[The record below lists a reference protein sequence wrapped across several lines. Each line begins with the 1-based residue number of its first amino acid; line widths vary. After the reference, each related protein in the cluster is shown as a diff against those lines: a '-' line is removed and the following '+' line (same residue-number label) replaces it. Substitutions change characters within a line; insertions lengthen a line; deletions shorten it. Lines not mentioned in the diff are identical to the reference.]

1 MPTELHSAI
10 AEALAAAKQMIRV
23 GDFVGA
29 SKLCDK
35 LLRAAPRHGEVLLLL
50 GHVKLC
56 QEDAAAASQA
66 LRDGLAIRPDI
77 AEGWVHLGLVSRMLG
92 DSNGAAAAFG
102 YALKL
107 DPKNYQAMNGL
118 GSLAQDDSDVSTAAQ
133 WFARAS
139 EAAPLDPVP
148 RKNHAFNLGV
158 MGRLDEAEAQF
169 AKALAIDP
177 KNYET
182 RMDFGLFQLSR
193 GDFAS
198 GWDLYE
204 GRWRSRAFKEPDWG
218 GAKPRWQGEALAGRS
233 LLLWGE
239 QGIGDQIL
247 HGTMLRDAIR
257 RVDAAGSGSGHVI
270 IAVTDRL
277 VPLFE
282 RALADLSLPG
292 ITLAVTQRQGA
303 AAAADLQCP
312 FGSLGGILRRSA
324 ADFAAHDDGAYLR
337 ADPARRDVLRQR
349 YQALAPGNRLL
360 GVAWRSINPFLAK
373 SKNLSLADLAPVF
386 ALPGITW
393 VNLQHGDVAAE
404 IAASGVPL
412 HNDTTIDTF
421 RDLDGHAA
429 QLAALDG
436 VVAISCSTVHLAA
449 ALGVRVDLLLPRG
462 PGRLWYWSRP
472 ELPGAERS
480 RWYKSVR
487 LWHQQQPGEWQQP
500 VAAVAEALRH
510 G

>member
-118 GSLAQDDSDVSTAAQ
+118 GSLAQDVSDVPAAADWFRRAAEADPTA
-133 WFARAS
+133 
-139 EAAPLDPVP
+139 PVP
-148 RKNHAFNLGV
+148 RKNYGYNLGV
-158 MGRLDEAEAQF
+158 MGRLEEAEAQF
-169 AKALAIDP
+169 AKALALEP
-177 KNYET
+177 KNNET
-182 RMDFGLFQLSR
+182 RTDYGMFRLSC
-193 GDFAS
+193 GDFAT

-204 GRWRSRAFKEPDWG
+204 GRWRSRSFKEPDWG
-218 GAKPRWQGEALAGRS
+218 GARSRWRGEPLDGRH
-233 LLLWGE
+233 LLLWAE
-239 QGIGDQIL
+239 QGIGDQVFY
-247 HGTMLRDAIR
+247 GTMLNDALR
-257 RVDAAGSGSGHVI
+257 RASAGGAGHGRVT
-270 IAVTDRL
+270 IAVIDRL

-282 RALADLSLPG
+282 RSLAGMSMPG
-292 ITLAVTQRQGA
+292 ISVTVTQRKGA
-303 AAAADLQCP
+303 AAEADLQCP
-312 FGSLGGILRRSA
+312 FASLGGILRRSA
-324 ADFAAHDDGAYLR
+324 ADFATHDGNYLL
-337 ADPARRDVLRQR
+337 ADPARRDELRRR
-349 YQALAPGNRLL
+349 YQALAPGNRLI

-373 SKNLSLADLAPVF
+373 SKNLSLGDLVPVF
-386 ALPGITW
+386 AIPGITW

-412 HNDTTIDTF
+412 HCDSEIDAF
-421 RDLDGHAA
+421 NDLDGHAA